1 MSHAVVRSIV
11 QAVSN
16 HRFFAMIADES
27 TDTAGKQQL
36 TFILQHVSDDFEIHE
51 NFIGLHEIDKADS
64 EHLSAVILGC
74 LVRLNLNIHLVRGQG
89 YDRAAV
95 MSGVQNGVASKIS
108 AIEPRAVYI
117 HCASHRLNL
126 ALQDSAQRVTIIRD
140 ALHLTREM
148 INFIRCSPKRSR
160 IFDDIKQLIP
170 PFDTDLS
177 LSEMSLRPL
186 CPTR

>member
-36 TFILQHVSDDFEIHE
+36 TFILRHVSDDFEIHE

-64 EHLSAVILGC
+64 EHLSAIILDC
-74 LVRLNLNIHLVRGQG
+74 LVRLNLNIDLVRGQG
-89 YDRAAV
+89 YDGAAV

-108 AIEPRAVYI
+108 AIEP
-117 HCASHRLNL
+117 
-126 ALQDSAQRVTIIRD
+126 
-140 ALHLTREM
+140 
-148 INFIRCSPKRSR
+148 
-160 IFDDIKQLIP
+160 
-170 PFDTDLS
+170 
-177 LSEMSLRPL
+177 
-186 CPTR
+186 